1 MQDSKLPVGRN
12 LALDG
17 DSSRERG
24 VPLLLFFSQDHC
36 GFCDRLEEEVLR
48 PMMISGEYEELVI
61 LRKLSID
68 YGEEVIDFDGNVVS
82 NRKIFDDYDGFVTPT
97 LVVIDGSGKLLA
109 EPLLGI
115 NTVEYFGWYLDN
127 AIDTGIDRLRKP
139 YQ

>member
-17 DSSRERG
+17 YASRDRS
-24 VPLLLFFSQDHC
+24 VPILLFFSQDHC
-36 GFCDRLEEEVLR
+36 PFFDRLEEEVLR
-48 PMMISGEYEELVI
+48 PMVISGDYEELVI

-68 YGEEVIDFDGNVVS
+68 YGEEVIGFDGKVVS
-82 NRKIFDDYDGFVTPT
+82 NREIFHDYDGFVTPT
-97 LVVIDGSGKLLA
+97 LVVIDGSGELLA

-115 NTVEYFGWYLDN
+115 NTVEYFGWYLDS

-139 YQ
+139 SK